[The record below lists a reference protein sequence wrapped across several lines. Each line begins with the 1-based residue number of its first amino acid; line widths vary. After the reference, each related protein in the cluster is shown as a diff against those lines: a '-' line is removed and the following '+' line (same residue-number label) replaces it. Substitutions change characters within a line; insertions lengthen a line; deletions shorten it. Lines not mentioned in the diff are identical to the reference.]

1 MAPASAIEY
10 RAFLSYSHRDK
21 SWGLWLHRVL
31 ENYHIDKN
39 LVGRETS
46 VGPVPK
52 TLRPIFLA
60 LSNLEWIRARH
71 GG

>member
-52 TLRPIFLA
+52 TLRPIFPA